1 MAPKDTGYIEWAHK
15 TAAEKK
21 THVSFPQ
28 LKYPSLRDGGL
39 RDPVQ
44 WLEGKAM
51 DDGAEGLWRIRNGLY
66 DFTEFM
72 QKHPGG
78 EEWLELSK
86 GTDITEA
93 FECHHFNPVVEKV
106 KEKYYIRD
114 AQTPRNSPFTF
125 EEDGFYKTLKRS
137 VIEELKKI
145 PPTEKKWS
153 NLIIDGLFS
162 TCLISSALSCWAT
175 DYWVVMVSYLVASL
189 ALAWNTVA
197 AHNYIHMR
205 TNWRMYLFNFSLWS
219 YRDFRVSHAL
229 SHHVYPNTLIDLE
242 ISGFEP
248 LVFWIPRKKPSYAFL
263 TLLIELVVFPFM
275 FMINFTKR
283 FISNFIRKGFFKR
296 HYRWHDGIG
305 LLLPVWMY
313 LASGSTFYHA
323 FVMWLWINTTASF
336 IFFMIG
342 SNAAHHHPKIFKDGD
357 QVKDTTIDWGMHE
370 LEAVMDRNDIND
382 NFFKVMTFFGDH
394 ALHHLFPTL
403 DHALLS
409 HLYPV
414 FLKHCEEF
422 RANYRLTSQFDFF
435 IAQLKMA
442 VKENPTLLAE
452 RQ

>member
-1 MAPKDTGYIEWAHK
+1 MAPKDSSYIEWAHK

-51 DDGAEGLWRIRNGLY
+51 DDGAEGLWRIRNSLY
-66 DFTEFM
+66 DFTEFLN
-72 QKHPGG
+72 KHPGG
-78 EEWLELSK
+78 SEWLELAK

-93 FECHHFNPVVEKV
+93 FECHHLNPVVEKV
-106 KEKYYIRD
+106 KDKYYVRD
-114 AQTPRNSPFTF
+114 AKTPRNSPFTF

-137 VIEELKKI
+137 VAEELKKI
-145 PPTEKKWS
+145 PESEKKRS
-153 NLIIDGLFS
+153 TLIIDGLFA
-162 TCLISSALSCWAT
+162 TLLISSALSCWAT
-175 DYWVVMVSYLVASL
+175 NYWIVMVSYLVASL
-189 ALAWNTVA
+189 TLAWTTVA
-197 AHNYIHMR
+197 AHNYIHMK
-205 TNWRMYLFNFSLWS
+205 TNWRMYLFNLSLWS

-248 LVFWIPRKKPSYAFL
+248 IVTWIPRKKPVFAKF
-263 TLLIELVVFPFM
+263 TLLIETIVFPFL
-275 FMINFTKR
+275 FILNFLKR
-283 FISNFIRKGFFKR
+283 FISNFIRKGFFTR
-296 HYRWHDGIG
+296 HYRWHDVIG

-313 LASGSTFYHA
+313 FASGSTFYHA
-323 FVMWLWINTTASF
+323 FVNWLWINCTASF
-336 IFFMIG
+336 IFFTIG
-342 SNAAHHHPKIFKDGD
+342 SNAAHHHPDIFKDGD
-357 QVKDTTIDWGMHE
+357 QLKEKTVDWGMHE

-403 DHALLS
+403 DHALLR

-422 RANYRLTSQFDFF
+422 RANYRLTSQYDFF
-435 IAQLKMA
+435 IAQLRMA
-442 VKENPTLLAE
+442 VKEDPNVLKE
-452 RQ
+452 SS